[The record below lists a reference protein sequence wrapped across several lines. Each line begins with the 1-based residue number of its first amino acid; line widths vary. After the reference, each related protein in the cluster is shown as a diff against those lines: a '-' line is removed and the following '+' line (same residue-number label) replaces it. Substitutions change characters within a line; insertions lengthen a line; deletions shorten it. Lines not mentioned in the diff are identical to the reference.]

1 MTTATRITALR
12 YAMIVTGVISIF
24 GIYTLIQIW
33 PSGWSWG
40 TAGSQY
46 LTMLLGVYATLGVC
60 LIVAARD
67 PMANRSLVW
76 FTVWANV
83 VHALIMTA
91 QAVMLPGQMGHLV
104 GDVPALLLV
113 AGVLAVLTPRGATI
127 AAVTDRAARRAA

>member
-24 GIYTLIQIW
+24 GIYTLIRVW
-33 PSGWSWG
+33 PSGWFWG

-67 PMANRSLVW
+67 PMSNRGLVW

-83 VHALIMTA
+83 AHALIMTA
-91 QAVMLPGQMGHLV
+91 QALTIPGEMGHLV

-113 AGVLAVLTPRGATI
+113 AGVLAYLTPRGAAI
-127 AAVTDRAARRAA
+127 AAVNDRATRRAA